1 MSKRL
6 IALALAMAFG
16 LALGANIA
24 SAEAGQPAAVA
35 ASAAAAQK
43 SEAAGTTEAEAPEP
57 DAEGTLSFDN
67 LRGRMLEHYYPLLA
81 LEEGIRAVEDLDYAR
96 METDLRD
103 ALNEMA
109 DTQWSAMSMSSALP
123 ANALTPTA
131 IAGMMATI
139 SDASTRAALEAALT
153 ASSAALEASRGAL
166 SAVGNMVSSS
176 IQPTYDETKK
186 LFDAVRDGE
195 LKKDN
200 DAVLRELQNRRNQ
213 AIIGAESIYIT
224 CAGLNAQNAALTRSL
239 AALARSEEELR
250 LRNRLG
256 QVSDFTLQSVENGR
270 IQAESGKET
279 LQMNI
284 GNLLLRLKV
293 MTGIDM
299 DAELSLA
306 ALPTVTAEQ
315 LAALSPEQDLA
326 AAQEASYELYDAK
339 KTYDD
344 AKEEYDDALKKYGS
358 YSKKNEWMQAK
369 HTWQAAQ
376 YTYENAKQSY
386 ELKFRTLYTQV
397 KDAAQII
404 ESKRAALAA
413 QEKSYQVSALKYQQ
427 GTIAAN
433 ELANAGDELAKVKD
447 ELASAERDLFTQYR
461 SYQWAVE
468 YGILNS

>member
-1 MSKRL
+1 
-6 IALALAMAFG
+6 
-16 LALGANIA
+16 
-24 SAEAGQPAAVA
+24 
-35 ASAAAAQK
+35 
-43 SEAAGTTEAEAPEP
+43 
-57 DAEGTLSFDN
+57 
-67 LRGRMLEHYYPLLA
+67 
-81 LEEGIRAVEDLDYAR
+81 
-96 METDLRD
+96 
-103 ALNEMA
+103 
-109 DTQWSAMSMSSALP
+109 
-123 ANALTPTA
+123 
-131 IAGMMATI
+131 
-139 SDASTRAALEAALT
+139 EAALT
-153 ASSAALEASRGAL
+153 ASSTALEASRGAL
-166 SAVGNMVSSS
+166 AMMGSMMSSS

-224 CAGLNAQNAALTRSL
+224 CAGLNAQDAALTRSL

-315 LAALSPEQDLA
+315 LAAMSPEQDLA
-326 AAQEASYELYDAK
+326 AAQEASYELYAAK
-339 KTYDD
+339 RAYDD

-386 ELKFRTLYTQV
+386 ELKFRTLYAQV

-427 GTIAAN
+427 GTISAN

>member
-1 MSKRL
+1 MNKRW
-6 IALALAMAFG
+6 IALALAMTFG

-24 SAEAGQPAAVA
+24 SAEDALPAAVF
-35 ASAAAAQK
+35 AAAQTAEK
-43 SEAAGTTEAEAPEP
+43 SEAAGTTETEAPEP

-67 LRGRMLEHYYPLLA
+67 LRSRMLEHYYPLLA
-81 LEEGIRAVEDLDYAR
+81 LEENIRTLEEWDYKRTEDELRDQLNETANRQWAAMSAGSSAELNDLNAAISAALGSNPELNPTNLSLQASQAALAASTAAGAAVSSLGAQQLQMQYDA
-96 METDLRD
+96 LRD
-103 ALNEMA
+103 A
-109 DTQWSAMSMSSALP
+109 
-123 ANALTPTA
+123 
-131 IAGMMATI
+131 
-139 SDASTRAALEAALT
+139 
-153 ASSAALEASRGAL
+153 
-166 SAVGNMVSSS
+166 
-176 IQPTYDETKK
+176 
-186 LFDAVRDGE
+186 FDDVRDGK
-195 LKKDN
+195 LQKDN
-200 DAVLRELQNRRNQ
+200 EGVKRQLRNLQNQTVIVAESLYITRKGLEAQDASLARTIASLGRTEQEMALREK
-213 AIIGAESIYIT
+213 
-224 CAGLNAQNAALTRSL
+224 
-239 AALARSEEELR
+239 
-250 LRNRLG
+250 LG
-256 QVSDFTLQSVENGR
+256 QISALQLQQVQLGAV
-270 IQAESGKET
+270 QAESGRKT
-279 LQMNI
+279 LEMNMDNI
-284 GNLLLRLKV
+284 LMQLKAMSGV
-293 MTGIDM
+293 ELDQS
-299 DAELSLA
+299 LSLA

-315 LAALSPEQDLA
+315 LAAMSPEQDLA

-344 AKEEYDDALKKYGS
+344 AKTAYEDARKEYGE

-386 ELKFRTLYTQV
+386 ELKFRTLYAQV

-427 GTIAAN
+427 GTISAN